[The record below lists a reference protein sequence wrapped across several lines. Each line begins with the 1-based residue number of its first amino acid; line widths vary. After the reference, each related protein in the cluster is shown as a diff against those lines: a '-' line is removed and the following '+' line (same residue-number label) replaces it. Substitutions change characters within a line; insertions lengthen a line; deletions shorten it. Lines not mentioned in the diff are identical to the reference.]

1 MSATWNAFL
10 RGQLVLGTVVGFIIF
25 LIALV
30 VGLPNALILALIAG
44 FAEFLP
50 TIGPILA
57 AIPAMLVAFFQSEAS
72 WIGNIMSPFW
82 FTILVAGIYAL
93 IFHLENYFLAPRII
107 GYHLRMHP
115 LVVILGAL
123 AGARIAGFLGVL
135 LAAPVLA
142 SARLILMYIY
152 CKLTDQPPF
161 PDIDVI
167 PAGPET
173 AVAGEPEV
181 VTEPASATQ
190 NFAPELPLE
199 RET

>member
-1 MSATWNAFL
+1 
-10 RGQLVLGTVVGFIIF
+10 
-25 LIALV
+25 
-30 VGLPNALILALIAG
+30 
-44 FAEFLP
+44 
-50 TIGPILA
+50 
-57 AIPAMLVAFFQSEAS
+57 
-72 WIGNIMSPFW
+72 
-82 FTILVAGIYAL
+82 
-93 IFHLENYFLAPRII
+93 
-107 GYHLRMHP
+107 
-115 LVVILGAL
+115 
-123 AGARIAGFLGVL
+123 
-135 LAAPVLA
+135 
-142 SARLILMYIY
+142 MYIY